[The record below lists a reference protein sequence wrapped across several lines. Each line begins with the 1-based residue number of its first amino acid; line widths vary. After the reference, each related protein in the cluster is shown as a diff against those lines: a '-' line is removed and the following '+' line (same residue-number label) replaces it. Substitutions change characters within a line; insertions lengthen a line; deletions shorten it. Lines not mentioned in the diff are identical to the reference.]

1 VEILVLVL
9 FKRFLGKDRSR
20 QPEQKKSETPEQ
32 WIVHIQQGDLR
43 MRNQFIID
51 YQPYVAKVVSRFCK
65 RYIDP
70 ACDDEYSIGL
80 AAFNEAISQ
89 FSPTGGSSFL
99 GFAETVMRRRLIDHV
114 RKEQRHNQQVPL
126 SSFDSEDDEQNI
138 INPVETQQAVDAY
151 EKQAGIEER
160 KSEITE
166 LNYALSEFGIRFI
179 DLVEA
184 SPSHADSRDA
194 LFKIG
199 KLLAE
204 NVEWMQILL
213 IKRTLPIKE
222 LLMDVHVSRKTLER
236 NRKFIIAVALIHYG
250 SYPYL
255 REYLY
260 SSNIP
265 S

>member
-9 FKRFLGKDRSR
+9 FKRFLGKDRSS
-20 QPEQKKSETPEQ
+20 QPNQTKSETPEQ
-32 WIVHIQQGDLR
+32 WVTHIQQGNLR

-70 ACDDEYSIGL
+70 AVDDEFSIGL

-89 FSPTGGSSFL
+89 FSLTGGSSFL

-138 INPVETQQAVDAY
+138 INPVETQQAIDVY

-166 LNYALSEFGIRFI
+166 LNQALSEFGIRFL

-184 SPSHADSRDA
+184 SPSHADSRSA
-194 LFKIG
+194 LFLIG

-204 NVEWMQILL
+204 NGDWMQVLMS
-213 IKRTLPIKE
+213 KRTLPIKE
-222 LLMDVHVSRKTLER
+222 LLIEVQVSRKTLER
-236 NRKFIIAVALIHYG
+236 NRKFIIAVALIYYG
-250 SYPYL
+250 SYPFL
-255 REYLY
+255 REYLH
-260 SSNIP
+260 STNIP

>member
-1 VEILVLVL
+1 MVLVL
-9 FKRFLGKDRSR
+9 FKRFLGKDRSS
-20 QPEQKKSETPEQ
+20 QPDQTKSETPEQ
-32 WIVHIQQGDLR
+32 WVTNIQQGDLR

-70 ACDDEYSIGL
+70 AVDDEFSIGL

-89 FSPTGGSSFL
+89 FSPSGGSSFL
-99 GFAETVMRRRLIDHV
+99 GFAETVMRRRLIDHL

-138 INPVETQQAVDAY
+138 INPVETLQALNAY

-160 KSEITE
+160 QSEIKE
-166 LNYALSEFGIRFI
+166 LNQALSRFGIRFI
-179 DLVEA
+179 DLIEA

-194 LFKIG
+194 LFQIG

-204 NVEWMQILL
+204 NVDWMQVLL
-213 IKRTLPIKE
+213 VKHNLPIKE
-222 LLMDVHVSRKTLER
+222 LLSEVQVSRKTLER

-250 SYPYL
+250 AYPFL
-255 REYLY
+255 REYLH
-260 SSNIP
+260 SSRI
-265 S
+265 SS

>member
-1 VEILVLVL
+1 MVL
-9 FKRFLGKDRSR
+9 FKRFLGKDRSN
-20 QPEQKKSETPEQ
+20 QPNQTKSETPEQ
-32 WIVHIQQGDLR
+32 WVSHIQQGDLR
-43 MRNQFIID
+43 MRNQFITD

-70 ACDDEYSIGL
+70 AVDDEFSIGL
-80 AAFNEAISQ
+80 SAFNEAISQ
-89 FSPTGGSSFL
+89 FSTTGGSSFL

-138 INPVETQQAVDAY
+138 INPVETQQAIDVY
-151 EKQAGIEER
+151 EKQAGIVER
-160 KSEITE
+160 QSEIKE
-166 LNYALSEFGIRFI
+166 LNQALSEYGIRFM

-184 SPSHADSRDA
+184 SPSHADSREA

-199 KLLAE
+199 KLLTE
-204 NVEWMQILL
+204 NDEWMQVLL
-213 IKRTLPIKE
+213 SKRTLPIKE
-222 LLMDVHVSRKTLER
+222 LLSEVQVSRKTLER

-250 SYPYL
+250 TYPFL
-255 REYLY
+255 REYLH
-260 SSNIP
+260 STNIP

>member
-20 QPEQKKSETPEQ
+20 QSDQQTSLTPEQ
-32 WIVHIQQGDLR
+32 WVLYIQQGELR

-70 ACDDEYSIGL
+70 SCDDEFSIGL

-99 GFAETVMRRRLIDHV
+99 GFAETVIRRRLIDYV
-114 RKEQRHNQQVPL
+114 RKELRHNQQVPL

-138 INPVETQQAVDAY
+138 INPVETQQAIDVY
-151 EKQAGIEER
+151 EKQFGIEER
-160 KSEITE
+160 QSEITD
-166 LNYALSEFGIRFI
+166 LSLALSEFGIRFM

-184 SPSHADSRDA
+184 SPSHVDSRIA

-204 NVEWMQILL
+204 NEEWMQVLL

-222 LLMDVHVSRKTLER
+222 ILTEVQVSRKTLER
-236 NRKFIIAVALIHYG
+236 NRKFIIAVAIIHSG
-250 SYPYL
+250 TYPFL
-255 REYLY
+255 REYLH